1 MEDWLLLRTHSPTL
15 RELNICLVAQSC
27 LTFCDPM
34 DYILTGSSVHG
45 ISQTRILE
53 WDAMPSSR
61 EKAQPRDR
69 TQVSCIAGGF
79 FTSWTTRE
87 AKENQ
92 EAFLI
97 LRDPPKRKIEVT
109 NVKPFLHVFFGV
121 CENLAA

>member
-1 MEDWLLLRTHSPTL
+1 
-15 RELNICLVAQSC
+15 
-27 LTFCDPM
+27 M

-79 FTSWTTRE
+79 FTSWATRE

-92 EAFLI
+92 QTFLI

-109 NVKPFLHVFFGV
+109 NLKPVLHVFFGV